1 MGANGTSLDGR
12 VHILSNSTSTQ
23 ALIVEMPSSSS
34 ELVQEWHYDGAI
46 SMSFR
51 AQASNNSMTFSA
63 RDLGNDAA
71 GAYIDVGRNSNGT
84 QASAG
89 HIVFRELTNTGQ
101 NVWADDSGDLRIGTT
116 QPIGSQDTSGAVV
129 GSQSSPE
136 AIKNILFTYPNIPGD
151 LAYEKFQ
158 AVINTDVK
166 EFNFRSGKYNQN
178 FTGLAI
184 PDGQHPWYG
193 QDPVVTDLGTDIAPL
208 GTAKALNELNMAGYF
223 ILSFKVLN
231 KRIEDLENEINRLH
245 SNRSSDLALNR

>member
-1 MGANGTSLDGR
+1 L
-12 VHILSNSTSTQ
+12 
-23 ALIVEMPSSSS
+23 
-34 ELVQEWHYDGAI
+34 
-46 SMSFR
+46 
-51 AQASNNSMTFSA
+51 
-63 RDLGNDAA
+63 
-71 GAYIDVGRNSNGT
+71 
-84 QASAG
+84 
-89 HIVFRELTNTGQ
+89 VFRELTNTAQ
-101 NVWADDSGDLRIGTT
+101 YVWADDSGDLRIGTT
-116 QPIGSQDTSGAVV
+116 QPIGSQDTSGGVV

-136 AIKNILFTYPNIPGD
+136 VIKNILFTYPNIPGD

-193 QDPVVTDLGTDIAPL
+193 QDPVVTDLGTDIAPI
-208 GTAKALNELNMAGYF
+208 GTAKSLNELNMAGYF